1 MIVVWAKTIPPLGHD
16 LQEVA
21 QAQLEAQVPANAQD
35 NDLSLEVPPFE
46 RVVMLC
52 SLCAIDPPSVEGPG
66 LPKARFAPEPPL
78 HGHPLPQGGGLN
90 GLRTISFEAEK
101 PS

>member
-21 QAQLEAQVPANAQD
+21 QAQLEAQVSANAQD

-46 RVVMLC
+46 QVVMLC
-52 SLCAIDPPSVEGPG
+52 SLCVNRPG
-66 LPKARFAPEPPL
+66 FW
-78 HGHPLPQGGGLN
+78 GG
-90 GLRTISFEAEK
+90 SFD
-101 PS
+101 